1 MIFIRG
7 DRSVT
12 TSSSPATTTVL
23 RAKGQLYTASAGQLP
38 PSSSVAAKFFESVGN
53 PYASAIDFTQI
64 SKPDRPLLTILS
76 TFGIQRWPAVKTWWI
91 PDHQQHQRFQT
102 CAWRYDK
109 LSFGFC
115 HHHYTIRQAFFIH
128 ATGAGSGGTIS
139 FTEAAKS
146 RASSMVFR
154 GNGEQSSLRAVLF
167 AGSRLADANLVV
179 FHETYTNA
187 YTGEDARN

>member
-38 PSSSVAAKFFESVGN
+38 PSSSVAANSFESVGN

-64 SKPDRPLLTILS
+64 SKPGPAFIDNTFYVWDPTLAGSQNLGGYQTISS
-76 TFGIQRWPAVKTWWI
+76 TNGFKPVPGGTINYPSDSVITTIQ
-91 PDHQQHQRFQT
+91 
-102 CAWRYDK
+102 
-109 LSFGFC
+109 SG
-115 HHHYTIRQAFFIH
+115 QAFFIH

-139 FTEAAKS
+139 LYGGRQK
-146 RASSMVFR
+146 
-154 GNGEQSSLRAVLF
+154 
-167 AGSRLADANLVV
+167 AG
-179 FHETYTNA
+179 
-187 YTGEDARN
+187 